1 MGILIF
7 SRQYTHFCS
16 VFTKTAC
23 ERLCFSYSEQRPKG
37 SFAQDDRDG
46 ENDSK
51 HSAIDFYFWPGIEQQ
66 SRYDNDDDNENLL
79 IFRFYTILF
88 GWWHIL
94 FYAID
99 FIRISHYINTIY
111 MDIYT
116 IIHA

>member
-16 VFTKTAC
+16 IFTKTAC
-23 ERLCFSYSEQRPKG
+23 ERLCFSSSGQRPKG

-79 IFRFYTILF
+79 IFRFYTITFWLAAYSF
-88 GWWHIL
+88 L
-94 FYAID
+94 RY
-99 FIRISHYINTIY
+99 
-111 MDIYT
+111 
-116 IIHA
+116 